1 MNRLTLVLPPVDQIN
16 VSTGWSLPT
25 GKLRL
30 PNKKG
35 VAVLLKDSNKVEW
48 VTNVVMVVGVE

>member
-1 MNRLTLVLPPVDQIN
+1 
-16 VSTGWSLPT
+16 
-25 GKLRL
+25 L